1 MTRFA
6 RATGSRA
13 SNERMPNDATPWH
26 VMKQQ
31 LAQNSSKQQ
40 EHPGRNKSVKELLQ
54 DNGTDN
60 TRHNTDWAEFEET
73 STKKAKDSVPKQTK
87 KNLKA
92 SLKSEKVSSIA
103 ADINQNEKDA
113 GNVKAE
119 KKLPSK
125 RNIDEVNNCT
135 AEVKVKKF
143 KKDKNRSNNVSN
155 SRNEKGDRSVDEVKV
170 KADGTDAECV
180 KSKKKRKKDKQNN
193 AGFVETSIKDGEGS
207 RSGKAES
214 NTLATKRGESA
225 VSKRQKRNMKKR
237 KNTRGSMHDTA
248 ESDSHKIF
256 GKRRNT
262 DANSNDNSINVQD
275 NQINRANGR
284 KENSHDATAFNRK
297 FANRSNN
304 IRSFPNNF
312 GPQKFESGKNDKR
325 KPAKIRDNEEHKRRK
340 EDLGPVRIMINGVEI
355 DIVKFDG
362 FPIKKEDASRL
373 TELRH
378 KMVMKGIPKK
388 EIDAALK
395 LERRKAEKALARI
408 RRCVCFHCR
417 KAGHNLSDCPE
428 LGSEQAATG
437 ICFKCGSTEHTHFEC
452 KVARPTEFR
461 YATCFICRE
470 QGHIAKQCPDNP
482 RGVYPQGGSCN
493 VCGDITHLKKDCP
506 DLIAEKEESAITL
519 NTITDGN
526 IESLEES
533 RKTVTEKDDKKSKKV
548 VKF

>member
-6 RATGSRA
+6 RATGSKA

-31 LAQNSSKQQ
+31 LEQNSSKQQ

-54 DNGTDN
+54 DSGADN
-60 TRHNTDWAEFEET
+60 ARHINTDWAEFEET
-73 STKKAKDSVPKQTK
+73 STKKTKDSVAKQTK
-87 KNLKA
+87 KKLRA
-92 SLKSEKVSSIA
+92 SLKSEKVSLNV
-103 ADINQNEKDA
+103 ADITENEKYV
-113 GNVKAE
+113 GNIKAE

-125 RNIDEVNNCT
+125 RNIDEVNNST

-143 KKDKNRSNNVSN
+143 KKDKNRSNDVSSSQN
-155 SRNEKGDRSVDEVKV
+155 AQGDHSVDDVKV
-170 KADGTDAECV
+170 KGDGTDAESV
-180 KSKKKRKKDKQNN
+180 KLKKKRKKDKHNN
-193 AGFVETSIKDGEGS
+193 GGFVETLIKDSDGLQSE
-207 RSGKAES
+207 KAES
-214 NTLATKRGESA
+214 NSLATKQGESA

-237 KNTRGSMHDTA
+237 KNTSWTMADT
-248 ESDSHKIF
+248 
-256 GKRRNT
+256 
-262 DANSNDNSINVQD
+262 DNSMNVQD
-275 NQINRANGR
+275 NQTNRANGR
-284 KENSHDATAFNRK
+284 KENSHDGTAFNKK
-297 FANRSNN
+297 FASKSNN
-304 IRSFPNNF
+304 IRSFPNKF
-312 GPQKFESGKNDKR
+312 GLQKFENDNNNKR
-325 KPAKIRDNEEHKRRK
+325 KPPKIRDNEEHKRRK

-362 FPIKKEDASRL
+362 FPIKKEDAVRL
-373 TELRH
+373 TDLRH
-378 KMVMKGIPKK
+378 KMIMKGIPKK

-482 RGVYPQGGSCN
+482 RGVYPQGGSCK

-506 DLIAEKEESAITL
+506 DLITEKEESTITL

-533 RKTVTEKDDKKSKKV
+533 RKTFAEKDDKKSKKV

>member
-6 RATGSRA
+6 RATGSKA

-40 EHPGRNKSVKELLQ
+40 EYPGKNKSVKELLQ
-54 DNGTDN
+54 DSGADN
-60 TRHNTDWAEFEET
+60 ARHINTDWAEFEET
-73 STKKAKDSVPKQTK
+73 STKKAKDSVAKQTK
-87 KNLKA
+87 KKLKA
-92 SLKSEKVSSIA
+92 SLKSEKVSSNA
-103 ADINQNEKDA
+103 ADITENEKYV

-119 KKLPSK
+119 KKFPSK
-125 RNIDEVNNCT
+125 RNIDEVSNST

-143 KKDKNRSNNVSN
+143 KKDKNQSIDVGSSQNAQ
-155 SRNEKGDRSVDEVKV
+155 GDRFVDEVEV
-170 KADGTDAECV
+170 KGDGTNTECV
-180 KSKKKRKKDKQNN
+180 KLKKKKKNKHNN
-193 AGFVETSIKDGEGS
+193 GGFVETSIKDSDGLQSE
-207 RSGKAES
+207 KVES
-214 NTLATKRGESA
+214 NSLETKRGESA

-237 KNTRGSMHDTA
+237 KNTSGTVADAT
-248 ESDSHKIF
+248 ESDNHKIF

-275 NQINRANGR
+275 NQTNEANGR
-284 KENSHDATAFNRK
+284 KENNHDPTAFNKR
-297 FANRSNN
+297 FANKSNN
-304 IRSFPNNF
+304 IRSFPNKF
-312 GPQKFESGKNDKR
+312 GPQKFESEKNNKR
-325 KPAKIRDNEEHKRRK
+325 KPPKIRDNEEHKRRK

-362 FPIKKEDASRL
+362 FPIKKEDAVRL
-373 TELRH
+373 TDLRH
-378 KMVMKGIPKK
+378 KMIMKGIPKK

-482 RGVYPQGGSCN
+482 RGVYPQGGSCK

-506 DLIAEKEESAITL
+506 DLITEKEESTITL

-533 RKTVTEKDDKKSKKV
+533 RKTFTEKDDKKSKKV
-548 VKF
+548 IKF